1 MSYEAMMVTY
11 KGYNYLVIPVYVNH
25 FYTRRY
31 RYHILT
37 NNPKH
42 CGAIINAIAGYPE
55 VEPKWKHDENYKK
68 NPSIITALR
77 PFYTVDFKEDK
88 KYEEEYDFSALV
100 DENGN
105 NFPVDTDSYYELE
118 VTYPYDD

>member
-1 MSYEAMMVTY
+1 MAQMVTY
-11 KGYNYLVIPVYVNH
+11 EGYNYLIIPVYANN

-37 NNPKH
+37 NNQKY
-42 CGAIINAIAGYPE
+42 CGAIINSIVGYSE

-68 NPSIITALR
+68 NPSIFTELK
-77 PFYTVDFKEDK
+77 PYYTCDFKEDR
-88 KYEEEYDFSALV
+88 KYETEYDFSNLI
-100 DENGN
+100 DEEGN
-105 NFPVDTDSYYELE
+105 KFPVDTDSYYELE